1 MATKKAS
8 TKKPAKKAAATK
20 KPVRPTQGKKV
31 VAKKKVAPKKV
42 APKKVVPKKVAPKKV
57 VPKKTPEAAKKTVA
71 KKTADTIKKAVKKP
85 APKAYKMQVIDDVLP
100 NLIPHVVPS
109 AGKFSAAFKNLPA
122 HLQPIKVSS
131 GRAFIVEDEQLSQID
146 SLIEMQI
153 DSYKWFLTEGLK
165 ELLQEISPIADF
177 SGKKMELRVLGHSFD
192 PPKYEPSICRR
203 RNLSYEAVM
212 KGNVQLINKET
223 GEIKEQDVFL
233 GSIPLMTDI
242 GTFIVG
248 GIERV
253 VVHQLVRS
261 PGVFFS
267 KMAAYPKNH
276 AAKIIPKRGV
286 WLEIETDR
294 RGIISCKID
303 RKRKIPVT
311 QLLRVFGYDTD
322 SKILDEFADVVGEK
336 DYILTTLEKDTE
348 RTVEDAYQSIYRK
361 IRPGDLATPENAKQL
376 VDSLFFDFKRYDSGA
391 IARYKMNR
399 RFNLKTAENEEHRV
413 FRAED
418 FVAIVKELIKLN
430 NGEGTPDDIDHLS
443 NRRIRSVG
451 ELVQN
456 KYRVGLVRT
465 ERIVKDRMTVM
476 DLETVTPMQLINCRP
491 ITAAMREF
499 FASSQLSQFMD
510 QTNPLAEL
518 AHKRRLSAMGPGGL
532 SRERASFDV
541 RDVHPSHYG
550 RICPVATPEGPN
562 IGLVMHLAGFGKV
575 NEYGF
580 LMTPYRE
587 VKNTIPL
594 SAEKLL
600 GRTLDENIK
609 DGRKIIAKEGEVVEA
624 KGIATKV
631 IAQLKK
637 DKRTEIPVRAYISGK
652 VEYVDAE
659 QERHLTI
666 AQAQHSYSEND
677 EFLHTRVSARKS
689 SEPTF
694 AHVRDITH
702 VDVSPKQII
711 SVSTALIP
719 FLEHDDNTRA
729 SMGTNM
735 QRQAVPIVS
744 PSAPLVGTGM
754 EGLAARASG
763 HALLAEEDGEVTYA
777 DSNEIS
783 VVYKSGRKA
792 TYELTSY
799 VRGNQGTCFHMRPKV
814 RRSEKVR
821 KGDSL
826 ADGASIE
833 DGELALGQNLL
844 VAYMSWQGYNYED
857 AVIISD
863 RVARQ
868 GLFDSI
874 HIESYVTDVRD
885 TKLGS
890 ETVTRDIPN
899 VGEAKL
905 KDLDADGVVS
915 IGATVHEG
923 DILVGKITP
932 KGETELTP
940 EERLL
945 QAIFGDTAKD
955 VKDSSLR
962 LPGGAG
968 GKVVDV
974 HIFDRTEGDE
984 LSTGVIKQIK
994 VFVAQTRKVQVG
1006 DKFAGRHG
1014 NKGVVS
1020 RIVPSEDM
1028 PYLADGTPV
1037 DIILNPL
1044 GVTSRMNIGQI
1055 LETHLGWACDKL
1067 GIKIATPA
1075 LDGVG
1080 TELITDFLKAADLP
1094 ESGKVQ
1100 LFDGFTGE
1108 KFSHETTVGMVYMIK
1123 LLHLVEDKIHA
1134 RSVGPYS
1141 LVTQQPLGGKAQHGG
1156 QRFGEMEVWAL
1167 EAYGA
1172 AHILQEMLTIK
1183 SDDVIG
1189 RSKAYE
1195 SIVKGEPIRR
1205 PSIPESFNVLVKEL
1219 QALGLKVDLL
1229 KFKEEVEPEER
1240 VTIEQGEVEEVELQT
1255 RVEAEEQEEG
1265 ATVAEEDKIA
1275 EMADGTEQETESD
1288 EEVKKGVEEG
1298 AEVDASG
1305 KTQKDEMEDS
1315 VSEEAMDAA

>member
-8 TKKPAKKAAATK
+8 TKKPAKKAPA
-20 KPVRPTQGKKV
+20 
-31 VAKKKVAPKKV
+31 AKKTTAPKKV
-42 APKKVVPKKVAPKKV
+42 APKKASSV
-57 VPKKTPEAAKKTVA
+57 AKKTVA
-71 KKTADTIKKAVKKP
+71 KKTGDSVKKEVKKAVP
-85 APKAYKMQVIDDVLP
+85 ARAYKMQVGQEVLP
-100 NLIPHVVPS
+100 KVIPHVVPS
-109 AGKFSAAFKNLPA
+109 AGRPSASIKNLPA
-122 HLQPIKVSS
+122 HLQPSKISNN
-131 GRAFIVEDEQLSQID
+131 RMFLVEDEQMSQVD

-153 DSYKWFLTEGLK
+153 ESYAWFLTEGLK
-165 ELLQEISPIADF
+165 ELLTEISPISDF

-192 PPKYEPSICRR
+192 APKYDPQTCRR

-212 KGNVQLINKET
+212 KGSVQLINKET

-267 KMAAYPKNH
+267 KMPDKTKHH

-294 RGIISCKID
+294 KGIISCKID

-322 SKILDEFADVVGEK
+322 SKILDLFSDDDLSGDK
-336 DYILTTLEKDTE
+336 DYILATLEKDTE
-348 RTVEDAYQSIYRK
+348 RTVEEAYQSVYRK

-376 VDSLFFDFKRYDSGA
+376 VDSLFFDFKRYDMGA

-399 RFNLKTAENEEHRV
+399 RFNLKTDEDEANRV
-413 FRAED
+413 FQVSD
-418 FVAIVKELIKLN
+418 FVAIVKEIIKLN
-430 NGEGTPDDIDHLS
+430 NGNGTPDDIDHLS

-541 RDVHPSHYG
+541 RDVHQSHYG
-550 RICPVATPEGPN
+550 RICPIATPEGPN
-562 IGLVMHLAGFGKV
+562 IGLVVHLAGFAKV
-575 NEYGF
+575 NKFGF

-587 VKNTIPL
+587 VKHTVGL
-594 SAEKLL
+594 DAEKII
-600 GRTLDENIK
+600 GRRLDENIK
-609 DGRKIIAKEGEVVEA
+609 DGRKIVAKEGEVVDS
-624 KGIATKV
+624 KQIANKV
-631 IAQLKK
+631 IALLKK
-637 DKRTEIPVRAYISGK
+637 EKRTGVPVRAYISSK
-652 VEYVDAE
+652 TEYIDAE
-659 QERHLTI
+659 RERHLTI
-666 AQAQHSYSEND
+666 AQAQSAFSSEHN
-677 EFLHTRVSARKS
+677 EFEKTRVSARKA

-694 AHVRDITH
+694 AHVRDVTH
-702 VDVSPKQII
+702 VDVSPKQIL
-711 SVSTALIP
+711 SVSTCLIP

-735 QRQAVPIVS
+735 QRQAVPVIS
-744 PSAPLVGTGM
+744 PSAPLVGPGM

-763 HALLAEEDGEVTYA
+763 HALLAEEDGEITYA
-777 DSNEIS
+777 DSKEIS
-783 VVYKSGRKA
+783 VVYKSGRKQ
-792 TYELTSY
+792 TYELNSFT
-799 VRGNQGTCFHMRPKV
+799 RGNQGTCFHMRSV
-814 RRSEKVR
+814 VQRGDKVR

-826 ADGASIE
+826 ADGASVE

-844 VAYMSWQGYNYED
+844 VAYMSWQGFNYED

-863 RVARQ
+863 RVAHQ

-885 TKLGS
+885 TKLGQ

-905 KDLDADGVVS
+905 KDLDADGVVR

-974 HIFDRTEGDE
+974 HVFDRAEGDE

-1020 RIVPSEDM
+1020 RIVPQEDM

-1037 DIILNPL
+1037 DVILNPL

-1055 LETHLGWACDKL
+1055 LETHLGWACEKL
-1067 GIKIATPA
+1067 GVKIATPA

-1080 TELITDFLKAADLP
+1080 TDAIIDFLKEADLP

-1108 KFSHETTVGMVYMIK
+1108 PFAHQTTVGIVYMLK

-1172 AHILQEMLTIK
+1172 AHTLQEMLTIK

-1195 SIVKGEPIRR
+1195 SIVKGEGIRR

-1229 KFKEEVEPEER
+1229 KFKDEVDPEDR
-1240 VTIEQGEVEEVELQT
+1240 VTIEDGEVMEVDMHLKA
-1255 RVEAEEQEEG
+1255 EAEE
-1265 ATVAEEDKIA
+1265 VADAAEPEAEKIA
-1275 EMADGTEQETESD
+1275 ELEDVSKEEAETDKEVQE
-1288 EEVKKGVEEG
+1288 GVEAG

-1305 KTQKDEMEDS
+1305 ESQKDEMEDS
-1315 VSEEAMDAA
+1315 VSKESMEAA

>member
-1 MATKKAS
+1 MPA
-8 TKKPAKKAAATK
+8 KKPAAKKA
-20 KPVRPTQGKKV
+20 
-31 VAKKKVAPKKV
+31 
-42 APKKVVPKKVAPKKV
+42 
-57 VPKKTPEAAKKTVA
+57 TPKKTVA
-71 KKTADTIKKAVKKP
+71 KKSSATATAKKP
-85 APKAYKMQVIDDVLP
+85 AAKKATKKPSASASYKMSVGDEVLP
-100 NLIPHVVPS
+100 NLVAHVVPA
-109 AGKFSAAFKNLPA
+109 AGKMSANLKSLPE
-122 HLQPIKVSS
+122 HLQPVKVSS
-131 GRAFIVEDEQLSQID
+131 GRSFLVEDEQMSQID

-153 DSYKWFLTEGLK
+153 ESYKWFLTDGLK
-165 ELLQEISPIADF
+165 ELLQEISPITDF
-177 SGKKMELRVLGHSFD
+177 SGKKMELRILGHSFD
-192 PPKYEPSICRR
+192 PPKYDPETCRR

-267 KMAAYPKNH
+267 KMPDYPKHH

-311 QLLRVFGYDTD
+311 QLLRVFGYETD
-322 SKILDEFADVVGEK
+322 SQILDEFADVTGEK
-336 DYILTTLEKDTE
+336 DHILATLEKDTE

-376 VDSLFFDFKRYDSGA
+376 VDSLFFDFKRYDMGA

-399 RFNLKTAENEEHRV
+399 RFNLKTGEGEDDRV
-413 FRAED
+413 FQVSD
-418 FVAIVKELIKLN
+418 FIAIVKELIKLN
-430 NGEGTPDDIDHLS
+430 NGQGTPDDIDHLS

-510 QTNPLAEL
+510 QTNPIAEL

-550 RICPVATPEGPN
+550 RICPIATPEGPN
-562 IGLVMHLAGFGKV
+562 IGLVVHLAGFAKV

-580 LMTPYRE
+580 LMTPYKE
-587 VKNTIPL
+587 VKQSVSL
-594 SAEKLL
+594 DADKLL
-600 GRTLDENIK
+600 GRMLGDTIK
-609 DGRKIIAKEGEVVEA
+609 DGRKIVAKEGEVVDTKA
-624 KGIATKV
+624 LANKV
-631 IAQLKK
+631 ISQLKK
-637 DKRTEIPVRAYISGK
+637 EKATEVPVRAYLSGK
-652 VEYVDAE
+652 TEYVDAE
-659 QERHLTI
+659 RERHLTI
-666 AQAQHSYSEND
+666 AQAQTDMTEKQ
-677 EFLHTRVSARKS
+677 EFAKTRVSARKS
-689 SEPTF
+689 AEPVF
-694 AHVRDITH
+694 SHVKEVTH
-702 VDVSPKQII
+702 VDVSPKQIL
-711 SVSTALIP
+711 SVSTSLIP

-777 DSNEIS
+777 DADEIS
-783 VVYKSGRKA
+783 VVYKSGKKQ
-792 TYELTSY
+792 TYALSSFTRS
-799 VRGNQGTCFHMRPKV
+799 NQGTCFHMRSRVRRGDKV
-814 RRSEKVR
+814 RR
-821 KGDSL
+821 GDSL
-826 ADGASIE
+826 ADGASVE

-863 RVARQ
+863 RVAQQ

-874 HIESYVTDVRD
+874 HIESYTTDVRD

-905 KDLDADGVVS
+905 KDLDTEGVVR

-974 HIFDRTEGDE
+974 HIFDRAEGDE
-984 LSTGVIKQIK
+984 LPTGVIKQIK

-1020 RIVPSEDM
+1020 RIVPQEDM
-1028 PYLADGTPV
+1028 PFLADGTPV

-1044 GVTSRMNIGQI
+1044 GVTSRMNIGQV
-1055 LETHLGWACDKL
+1055 LETHLGWACEKL
-1067 GIKIATPA
+1067 GMKIATPA
-1075 LDGVG
+1075 LDGVP
-1080 TELITDFLKAADLP
+1080 TDNIIDYLREADLP

-1100 LFDGFTGE
+1100 LFDGHSGDAFA
-1108 KFSHETTVGMVYMIK
+1108 HETTVGMVYMIK

-1172 AHILQEMLTIK
+1172 AHTLQEMLTIK

-1229 KFKEEVEPEER
+1229 KFKEEVEAEEKI
-1240 VTIEQGEVEEVELQT
+1240 TIEDGEVEEVELQS
-1255 RVEAEEQEEG
+1255 RVEAEQ
-1265 ATVAEEDKIA
+1265 EDKDAVVPDADKIS
-1275 EMADGTEQETESD
+1275 EMEDSSETEV
-1288 EEVKKGVEEG
+1288 ETEKEIKEGIEEG
-1298 AEVDASG
+1298 AEVEASG
-1305 KTQKDEMEDS
+1305 VSQKDEMEES
-1315 VSEEAMDAA
+1315 VSEESMEAA